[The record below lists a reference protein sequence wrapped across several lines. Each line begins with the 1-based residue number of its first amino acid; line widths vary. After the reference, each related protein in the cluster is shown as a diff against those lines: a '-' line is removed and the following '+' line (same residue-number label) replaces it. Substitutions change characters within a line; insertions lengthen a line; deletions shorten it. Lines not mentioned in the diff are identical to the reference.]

1 MRATAFMI
9 VVVAALAGAAIG
21 QEDRAMQLTAERI
34 EALAAHLQSDSEH
47 LPGNSTVRG
56 LALLLRDAGCDTDYP
71 TVMGDIGQAFI
82 IQGAQYADN
91 LTDGEPDIGWW
102 PLDRWHIEGRLPALS
117 EMYGCALEYRGTDPD
132 TVRADPAGSYH
143 RLFEPT
149 VRTEIAAERPLMA
162 FWSDPLLV
170 TGHDSIEPPL
180 TGWCLWGNDPEP
192 QDSRLNHYP
201 YAICTYAGRSE
212 PMNRLD
218 ADVVALRHAVDLG
231 RGRVAAPGRWV
242 TGPPAWESWER
253 HVLERAADSQ
263 ARWHAN
269 MRGQLLVNRRCAIPY
284 LNALAPRHD
293 EGVAEHLREAVDMY
307 RQQIDVV
314 ESMDISHEAIVDPGR
329 GRSELASAIRDAA
342 TLDALAIDALERAVQ
357 AMRD

>member
-1 MRATAFMI
+1 MEHITTVMLLVAIAVG
-9 VVVAALAGAAIG
+9 VVRSQDQVPTELSDAELNALS
-21 QEDRAMQLTAERI
+21 
-34 EALAAHLQSDSEH
+34 AHLQSDSEH

-91 LTDGEPDIGWW
+91 LTGGEPDIGWW
-102 PLDRWHIEGRLPALS
+102 PLDRWHIEGRLPSLS
-117 EMYGCALEYRGTDPD
+117 EMYGCALEYQGTDPE
-132 TVRADPAGSYH
+132 TVKADPVGTYH
-143 RLFEPT
+143 SLFEPT
-149 VRTEIAAERPLMA
+149 VRAEIAAGKPLMA

-218 ADVVALRHAVDLG
+218 ADVVALRHAMDLG
-231 RGRVAAPGRWV
+231 RGSAATPGRWV
-242 TGPPAWESWER
+242 TGPAAWESWER
-253 HVLERAADSQ
+253 HVLERAEESE

-269 MRGQLLVNRRCAIPY
+269 MRANPLMNRRCAVTY
-284 LNALAPRHD
+284 LSAMIDRHD
-293 EGVAEHLREAVDMY
+293 DDVAEHLRAAIDAY
-307 RQQIDVV
+307 HRQLDVA
-314 ESMDISHEAIVDPGR
+314 ESMEINHEAIVDPGR
-329 GRSELASAIRDAA
+329 GRSRLSSAIRDAA
-342 TLDALAIDALERAVQ
+342 ALDALATDAIERAVH
-357 AMRD
+357 AMGE